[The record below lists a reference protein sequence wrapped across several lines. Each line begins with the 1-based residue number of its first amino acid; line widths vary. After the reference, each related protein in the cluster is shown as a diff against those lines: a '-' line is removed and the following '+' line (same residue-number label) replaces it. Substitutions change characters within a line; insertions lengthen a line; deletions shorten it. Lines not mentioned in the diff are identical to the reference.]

1 MMHVEQLGD
10 DARIWRA
17 GDVCDASGQYALYV
31 SLTERYD
38 PGDNAAEVTMVK
50 GHRFPPTPTPGLYY
64 RLVDL
69 TQHRHTGPRD
79 VSET

>member
-1 MMHVEQLGD
+1 
-10 DARIWRA
+10 
-17 GDVCDASGQYALYV
+17 
-31 SLTERYD
+31 
-38 PGDNAAEVTMVK
+38 VTMVK

-69 TQHRHTGPRD
+69 TQHRHIGPRD